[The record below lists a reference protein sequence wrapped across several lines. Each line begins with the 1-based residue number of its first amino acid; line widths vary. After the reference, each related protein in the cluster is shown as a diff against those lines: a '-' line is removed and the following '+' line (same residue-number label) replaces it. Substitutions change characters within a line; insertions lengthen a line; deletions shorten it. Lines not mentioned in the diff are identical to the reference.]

1 MRLLKVIFGT
11 IILSLIISLFGS
23 LKNFT
28 PLSKREPD
36 VYYSSIGESFIF
48 AFMYITP
55 FLLLT
60 SIIAFLIYVLMEKI
74 HRLSN
79 IYKAFKVV
87 LSIFIAASI
96 TALTLFLFDNNNE
109 TNDIYLIPQGFEGD
123 VYAFYNLKGAPRVKT
138 EDGYEVHVINE
149 KGYFLTSKPDMDY
162 GTVTDK
168 YFYVDEKGKR
178 TPISNKC
185 VSLFGTGGF
194 STTSGHVKIDLRYT
208 GFKLTKDRCGQEF
221 MTETYGSGE
230 NKENIIDEIVKEYYG
245 VELGL

>member
-1 MRLLKVIFGT
+1 MRLVKVI
-11 IILSLIISLFGS
+11 LSTLVLSFIISLFGS
-23 LKNFT
+23 LKNYT
-28 PLSKREPD
+28 PISQREPD
-36 VYYSSIGESFIF
+36 VYYLSVWESFNF
-48 AFMYITP
+48 KFMYLTP

-60 SIIAFLIYVLMEKI
+60 SVIAFLIYVRIVKI

-87 LSIFIAASI
+87 FSILIAASI
-96 TALTLFLFDNNNE
+96 TSLTVFFIDNKGE

-123 VYAFYNLKGAPRVKT
+123 VYAFYNIKGAPKVKT

-168 YFYVDEKGKR
+168 YFYVDEKGNR

-194 STTSGHVKIDLRYT
+194 STTSGHEKIDLRYT
-208 GFKLTKDRCGQEF
+208 GFNLTKDRCSQEF
-221 MTETYGSGE
+221 MTAIHGWEEKKET
-230 NKENIIDEIVKEYYG
+230 IIHEIVKEYYG